1 MMEKELIK
9 LLLSKNFYNKNKS
22 KLTKEFFTNG
32 TGDLYKTIQS
42 AHQDSDQ
49 DLSIGEISTLH
60 LEVYHPALSKA
71 ARDNFNVL
79 INEIKN
85 IDLPN
90 EKIAQN
96 IIRSLFKRGIAQNVA
111 QIATDIYNGSDID
124 FSEIKKELEVT
135 FEEVNEYEYVTGN
148 IDNLLEQLK
157 DNTKWKFNLP
167 PLREKVNG
175 VGEGNLIIVFA
186 RPEAGKTAFWVNL
199 VSGVD
204 GFASQGAKVCALI
217 NEEPAVR
224 TQMRLINAHT
234 GMTFDEIRADKVGAN
249 KKWLQIKHN
258 IKILDTVSWSLDDV
272 DEFVQKEN
280 PDILIVDQLDK
291 VNVKGS
297 FARTDE
303 KLRAIYTGAREIAK
317 RNKCCVIAVSQAS
330 ADGHG
335 KLQLSFDMMEGSKT
349 GKAAEADVIIGV
361 GHNALLKTNDDSNE
375 RYRELAISKN
385 KITGWHG
392 KLGCVIEP
400 ELSRYT
406 A

>member
-9 LLLSKNFYNKNKS
+9 LLLNKNFYDKNKS
-22 KLTKEFFTNG
+22 KLSKEFFTNG
-32 TGDLYKTIQS
+32 TGALYETIQS

-49 DLSIGEISTLH
+49 DLSIGEVSTLH
-60 LEVYHPALSKA
+60 LEVYNPALSKA
-71 ARDNFNVL
+71 ARDNFDVL
-79 INEIKN
+79 INEIKD
-85 IDLPN
+85 IELPN

-96 IIRSLFKRGIAQNVA
+96 IIRSLFKRGIAQHVA

-124 FSEIKKELEVT
+124 FSEIKKHLDVT

-148 IDNLLEQLK
+148 IDNLLDQLK
-157 DNTKWKFNLP
+157 DNTKWKFNLA
-167 PLREKVNG
+167 PLSDKVNG
-175 VGEGNLIIVFA
+175 VGDGNLVIIFA

-234 GMTFDEIRADKVGAN
+234 GMTFDEIRADKVEAN
-249 KKWLQIKHN
+249 RRWAEIRKN
-258 IKILDTVSWSLDDV
+258 IKILDTVDWSLDDV
-272 DEFVQKEN
+272 DEFVQKEK
-280 PDILIVDQLDK
+280 PDILVVDQLDK

-317 RNKCCVIAVSQAS
+317 RNNCCVVAVSQAS

-335 KLQLSFDMMEGSKT
+335 KFDLTFDMMEGSKT

-361 GHNALLKTNDDSNE
+361 GHRDKLDTDE
-375 RYRELAISKN
+375 RIRSLAISKN

-392 KLGCVIEP
+392 QLVCTIIP
-400 ELSRYT
+400 ELSRYDL
-406 A
+406 

>member
-9 LLLSKNFYNKNKS
+9 LLLNKNFYDKNKS
-22 KLTKEFFTNG
+22 KLSKEFFTNG
-32 TGDLYKTIQS
+32 TGALYETIQS

-49 DLSIGEISTLH
+49 DLSIGEVSTLH
-60 LEVYHPALSKA
+60 LEVYNPALSKA
-71 ARDNFNVL
+71 ARDNFDVL
-79 INEIKN
+79 INEIKD
-85 IDLPN
+85 IELPN

-96 IIRSLFKRGIAQNVA
+96 IIRSLFKRGIAQHVA

-124 FSEIKKELEVT
+124 FSEIKKHLDVT
-135 FEEVNEYEYVTGN
+135 FEDVNEYEYVTGN
-148 IDNLLEQLK
+148 IENLIGQLK
-157 DNTKWKFNLP
+157 DNTKWKFNLE
-167 PLREKVNG
+167 PLRDKVNG
-175 VGEGNLIIVFA
+175 VGDGNLVIIFA

-234 GMTFDEIRADKVGAN
+234 GMTFDEIRVNTKEAN
-249 KKWLQIKHN
+249 KKWAEVRQN
-258 IKILDTVSWSLDDV
+258 IKILDTVDWSLDSV
-272 DEFVQKEN
+272 DEFVQKEK
-280 PDILIVDQLDK
+280 PDILVVDQLDK

-317 RNKCCVIAVSQAS
+317 RNNCCVIAVSQAS

-335 KLQLSFDMMEGSKT
+335 KFDLTFDMMEGSKT

-361 GHNALLKTNDDSNE
+361 GHRDKLDTDE
-375 RYRELAISKN
+375 RIRSLAISKN

-392 KLGCVIEP
+392 QLVCTIIP
-400 ELSRYT
+400 ELSRYDL
-406 A
+406 

>member
-9 LLLSKNFYNKNKS
+9 LLLNKNFYDKNKS
-22 KLTKEFFTNG
+22 KLSKEFFTNG
-32 TGDLYKTIQS
+32 TGALYETIQS

-49 DLSIGEISTLH
+49 DLSIGEVYTLH
-60 LEVYHPALSKA
+60 LEVYNPALSKA
-71 ARDNFNVL
+71 ARDNFDVL
-79 INEIKN
+79 INEIKD
-85 IDLPN
+85 IELPN

-96 IIRSLFKRGIAQNVA
+96 IIRSLFKRGIAQHVA

-124 FSEIKKELEVT
+124 FSEIKKHLDVT

-148 IDNLLEQLK
+148 IDNLLDQLK
-157 DNTKWKFNLP
+157 DNTKWKFNLE
-167 PLREKVNG
+167 PLRDKVNG
-175 VGEGNLIIVFA
+175 VGDGNLVIIFA

-234 GMTFDEIRADKVGAN
+234 GMTFDEIRADKVEAN
-249 KKWLQIKHN
+249 KRWAEIRKN
-258 IKILDTVSWSLDDV
+258 IKILDTVDWSLDDV
-272 DEFVQKEN
+272 DEFVQKEK
-280 PDILIVDQLDK
+280 PDILVVDQLDK

-317 RNKCCVIAVSQAS
+317 RNNCCVVAVSQAS

-335 KLQLSFDMMEGSKT
+335 KFDLTFDMMEGSKT

-361 GHNALLKTNDDSNE
+361 GHRDKLDTDE
-375 RYRELAISKN
+375 RIRSLAISKN

-392 KLGCVIEP
+392 QLHCTIVP
-400 ELSRYT
+400 ELSRYN

>member
-9 LLLSKNFYNKNKS
+9 LLLNKNFYDKNKS
-22 KLTKEFFTNG
+22 KLSKEFFTNG
-32 TGDLYKTIQS
+32 TGALYETIQS

-49 DLSIGEISTLH
+49 DLSIGEVSTLH
-60 LEVYHPALSKA
+60 LEVYNPALSKA
-71 ARDNFNVL
+71 ARDNFDVL
-79 INEIKN
+79 INEIKD
-85 IDLPN
+85 IELPN

-96 IIRSLFKRGIAQNVA
+96 IIRSLFKRGIAQHVA

-124 FSEIKKELEVT
+124 FSEIKKHLDVT

-148 IDNLLEQLK
+148 IDNLLDQLK
-157 DNTKWKFNLP
+157 DNTKWKFNLE
-167 PLREKVNG
+167 PLRDKVNG
-175 VGEGNLIIVFA
+175 VGDGNLVIIFA

-234 GMTFDEIRADKVGAN
+234 GMTFDEIRADKVEAN
-249 KKWLQIKHN
+249 RRWAEIRKN
-258 IKILDTVSWSLDDV
+258 IKILDTVDWSLDDV
-272 DEFVQKEN
+272 DEFVQKEK
-280 PDILIVDQLDK
+280 PDILVVDQLDK

-317 RNKCCVIAVSQAS
+317 RNNCCVVAVSQAS

-335 KLQLSFDMMEGSKT
+335 KFDLTFDTMEGSKT

-361 GHNALLKTNDDSNE
+361 GHRDKLDTDE
-375 RYRELAISKN
+375 RIRSLAISKN

-392 KLGCVIEP
+392 QLVCTIIP
-400 ELSRYT
+400 ELSRYDL
-406 A
+406 

>member
-9 LLLSKNFYNKNKS
+9 LLLNKNFYDKNKS
-22 KLTKEFFTNG
+22 KLSKEFFTNG
-32 TGDLYKTIQS
+32 TGALYETIQS

-49 DLSIGEISTLH
+49 DLSIGEVSTLH
-60 LEVYHPALSKA
+60 LEVYNPALSKA
-71 ARDNFNVL
+71 ARDNFDVL
-79 INEIKN
+79 INEIKD
-85 IDLPN
+85 IELQN

-96 IIRSLFKRGIAQNVA
+96 IIRSLFKRGIAQHVA

-124 FSEIKKELEVT
+124 FSEIKKHLDVT

-148 IDNLLEQLK
+148 IENLLDQLK
-157 DNTKWKFNLP
+157 DNTKWKFNLA
-167 PLREKVNG
+167 PLSDKVNG
-175 VGEGNLIIVFA
+175 VGDGNLVIIFA

-234 GMTFDEIRADKVGAN
+234 GMTFDEIRADKVEAN
-249 KKWLQIKHN
+249 KRWAEIRKN
-258 IKILDTVSWSLDDV
+258 IKILDTVDWSLDSV
-272 DEFVQKEN
+272 DEFVQKEK
-280 PDILIVDQLDK
+280 PDILVVDQLDK

-317 RNKCCVIAVSQAS
+317 RNNCCVIAVSQAS

-335 KLQLSFDMMEGSKT
+335 KFELTFDMMEGSKT

-361 GHNALLKTNDDSNE
+361 GHRDKLDTDE
-375 RYRELAISKN
+375 RVRSLAISKN

-392 KLGCVIEP
+392 QLHCTIVP
-400 ELSRYT
+400 ELSRYN

>member
-1 MMEKELIK
+1 MEKELIK
-9 LLLSKNFYNKNKS
+9 LLLNKNFYNKNKS

-32 TGDLYKTIQS
+32 TGALYETIQS

-49 DLSIGEISTLH
+49 DLSIGEVSTLH
-60 LEVYHPALSKA
+60 LEVYNPALTRASKE
-71 ARDNFNVL
+71 NFSVL
-79 INEIKN
+79 IDEIKKTE
-85 IDLPN
+85 LPN

-96 IIRSLFKRGIAQNVA
+96 IIRALFKRRVA
-111 QIATDIYNGSDID
+111 EKVAVLANEIYNGSDTD
-124 FSEIKKELEVT
+124 FTEIKKQLDVT
-135 FEEVNEYEYVTGN
+135 FDEVNEYQYVTGN
-148 IDNLLEQLK
+148 ITDLIDQLK
-157 DNTKWKFNLP
+157 DNTKWKFNLE
-167 PLREKVNG
+167 PLRDKVNG
-175 VGEGNLIIVFA
+175 VGDGNLVIIFA

-217 NEEPAVR
+217 NEEPAIR

-234 GMTFDEIRADKVGAN
+234 GMTFDEIRADSKEAN
-249 KKWLQIKHN
+249 MKWAEVRQN
-258 IKILDTVSWSLDDV
+258 IKILDTVDWSLDDV

-280 PDILIVDQLDK
+280 PDILVVDQLDK

-317 RNKCCVIAVSQAS
+317 RNNCCVIAVSQAS
-330 ADGHG
+330 ADGQG
-335 KLQLSFDMMEGSKT
+335 KFDLTFDMMEGSKT

-361 GHNALLKTNDDSNE
+361 GHRDKLDTDE
-375 RYRELAISKN
+375 RIRSLAISKN

-392 KLGCVIEP
+392 QLVCTIVP
-400 ELSRYT
+400 ELSRYDL
-406 A
+406 

>member
-9 LLLSKNFYNKNKS
+9 LLLNKNFYDKNKS
-22 KLTKEFFTNG
+22 KLSKEFFTNG
-32 TGDLYKTIQS
+32 TGALYETIQS

-49 DLSIGEISTLH
+49 DLSIGEVSTLH
-60 LEVYHPALSKA
+60 LEVYNPALSKA
-71 ARDNFNVL
+71 ARDNFDVL
-79 INEIKN
+79 INEIKD
-85 IDLPN
+85 IELPN

-96 IIRSLFKRGIAQNVA
+96 IIRSLFKRGIAQHVA

-124 FSEIKKELEVT
+124 FSEIKKHLDVT

-148 IDNLLEQLK
+148 IDNLLDQLK
-157 DNTKWKFNLP
+157 DNTKWKFNLE
-167 PLREKVNG
+167 PLRDKVNG
-175 VGEGNLIIVFA
+175 VGDGNLVIIFA

-234 GMTFDEIRADKVGAN
+234 GMTFDEIRADKVEAN
-249 KKWLQIKHN
+249 RRWAEIRKN
-258 IKILDTVSWSLDDV
+258 IKILDTVDWSLDDV
-272 DEFVQKEN
+272 DEFVQKEK
-280 PDILIVDQLDK
+280 PDILVVDQLDK

-317 RNKCCVIAVSQAS
+317 RNNCCVIAVSQAS

-335 KLQLSFDMMEGSKT
+335 KFELTFDMMEGSKT

-361 GHNALLKTNDDSNE
+361 GHRDKLDTDE
-375 RYRELAISKN
+375 RVRSLAISKN

-392 KLGCVIEP
+392 QLHCTIVP
-400 ELSRYT
+400 ELSRYN